1 MKQLNTKRLKIG
13 DLVKYSEKAM
23 KVISYNS
30 DWYEDITG
38 EVDNENFVVVEN
50 IDSFSVNAY
59 SSKDNSIQKFY
70 FEDLEKI
77 QGVDNDNN
85 TLQE

>member
-1 MKQLNTKRLKIG
+1 MKQLNTEHLKVG

-30 DWYEDITG
+30 DWYEDIAG
-38 EVDNENFVVVEN
+38 EVNNETFVVVEN

-59 SSKDNSIQKFY
+59 CSKDNTFQKFY

-77 QGVDNDNN
+77 QGADNDNN
-85 TLQE
+85 SLQE